1 MPETATSGFSVLGDD
16 ARHAL
21 SDLSEMLTLRRQLA
35 EAEIRHD
42 LAVTKRL
49 AIVGGMGAMTAI
61 IGLPILLVALSLQL
75 EAHFQ
80 LEHHW
85 WTVGLGALLLIAG
98 LLTLLA
104 AYRRFRRDFVGLEE
118 SITELKEDLVW
129 LREWV
134 ESQSADD
141 AAMDES

>member
-1 MPETATSGFSVLGDD
+1 MPETATSGFSALGND
-16 ARHAL
+16 ARIAL
-21 SDLSEMLTLRRQLA
+21 SDLSEMLDLRRQLA

-42 LAVTKRL
+42 LTVTKRL
-49 AIVGGMGAMTAI
+49 AIVGGMGAMAAF

-80 LEHHW
+80 LDHHG
-85 WTVGLGALLLIAG
+85 WTVGLGSLLLFAG
-98 LLTLLA
+98 LITLLT

-118 SITELKEDLVW
+118 SIAEFKEDLVW

-134 ESQSADD
+134 ESQNADD
-141 AAMDES
+141 TSAHE